1 MDNKT
6 KLLVHMAI
14 AISLST
20 VLNLIPLW
28 QMPQGGTVS
37 LEMLPILFIA
47 LRWGMAPGI
56 LTGLTY
62 GLLQLLFGPHIVH
75 PAQLILDY
83 PGAYLFLGLTGLFKN
98 KIRNCKKTKIYAWVL
113 VAVFIGVL
121 GRFFSHLLS
130 GVIFFGH
137 YTPEGQNVWLY
148 SIIYNASY
156 LVPSMILSY
165 IILLPLANKL
175 IRKT

>member
-98 KIRNCKKTKIYAWVL
+98 KIRNCKKNENLCLGAGSSLHRCSGALLFPSPFRRNLFWTLHPRGTKCL
-113 VAVFIGVL
+113 
-121 GRFFSHLLS
+121 
-130 GVIFFGH
+130 VIF
-137 YTPEGQNVWLY
+137 
-148 SIIYNASY
+148 YN
-156 LVPSMILSY
+156 L
-165 IILLPLANKL
+165 
-175 IRKT
+175 